1 MTVFKTYFKLLNK
14 NKFIVIMYTVILL
27 TFGGFN
33 MQTSEQSMSFT
44 PSKPSVTIVN
54 NDEEVGITKSLIKY
68 IKKNCKNP
76 KIKQDNKSLDDALF
90 YGDTNFIIY
99 IPKNYHNDYM
109 NNLNPNIEIKSSGN
123 YNAEYA
129 NMLLNKYLKVANAY
143 KDSIR
148 DEDEL
153 VKYID
158 KTLSDNIN
166 VELTKHIDN
175 SKINR
180 AVFYFNFESYSI
192 LACLIY
198 IICIIQSIFN
208 DINIR
213 KRNIISS
220 TNYRKNNRI
229 LLLSNII
236 YSLILW
242 VFYLIMG
249 LILLGDI
256 MFSSYGI
263 ILMIN
268 SLLFTICATVI
279 AFFIG
284 SIVTNKN
291 AISGIVNVVALGSSF
306 LCGAFV
312 PLEYLPSSVINIAH
326 LLPTYY
332 YIKNNELLKTID
344 KFNIESLNPIFI
356 NMIILVIFIVVFILL
371 TNIASRKKR
380 KIG

>member
-1 MTVFKTYFKLLNK
+1 MTVFKTYFKILNK
-14 NKFIVIMYTVILL
+14 NKFIVILYTVILL
-27 TFGGFN
+27 VFGGFN
-33 MQTSEQSMSFT
+33 MQTSENNLNFEAT
-44 PSKPSVTIVN
+44 KPSITIVN
-54 NDEEVGITKSLIKY
+54 NDEEVGITKSLINY
-68 IKKNCKNP
+68 IKNNS
-76 KIKQDNKSLDDALF
+76 KISNVDNLDDALF
-90 YGDTNFIIY
+90 YGDTNYIIY
-99 IPKNYHNDYM
+99 IPYNYHNDYM
-109 NNLNPNIEIKSSGN
+109 SGNNPQIEVKSSGN
-123 YNAEYA
+123 YGAELA
-129 NMLLNKYLKVANAY
+129 SMLLKKYLNTLDIY
-143 KDSIR
+143 KESIT

-158 KTLSDNIN
+158 KTLASSIN
-166 VELTKHIDN
+166 VEITKHVDN
-175 SKINR
+175 VKINK

-198 IICIIQSIFN
+198 VICLIQAIFN

-236 YSLILW
+236 YSIILW
-242 VFYLIMG
+242 LFYLILSFI
-249 LILLGDI
+249 LIGNI
-256 MFSSYGI
+256 MFSMYGV

-268 SLLFTICATVI
+268 SLLFTICATTI

-284 SIVTNKN
+284 SIITNKN

-312 PLEYLPSSVINIAH
+312 PMEYLPNGVINIAH
-326 LLPTYY
+326 VLPTYY
-332 YIKNNELLKTID
+332 YIKNNELLKDID
-344 KFNIESLNPIFI
+344 MFSSNSLKPIFI
-356 NMIILVIFIVVFILL
+356 NMLIIILFILVFIIL
-371 TNIASRKKR
+371 TNIVSRKKR